1 MIYGELES
9 EKLAQESNIARQI
22 VSEITKFGISDR
34 QRLLVMYFLSLEL
47 EKIEEM
53 KAISTVI
60 KTIKPDLFLSS
71 VVKD

>member
-9 EKLAQESNIARQI
+9 EKLAQESNVARQI
-22 VSEITKFGISDR
+22 VDEINKFGVNDR
-34 QRLLVMYFLSLEL
+34 QRFLVMYFLSLEL
-47 EKIEEM
+47 ENIDEM
-53 KAISTVI
+53 KELAAAI